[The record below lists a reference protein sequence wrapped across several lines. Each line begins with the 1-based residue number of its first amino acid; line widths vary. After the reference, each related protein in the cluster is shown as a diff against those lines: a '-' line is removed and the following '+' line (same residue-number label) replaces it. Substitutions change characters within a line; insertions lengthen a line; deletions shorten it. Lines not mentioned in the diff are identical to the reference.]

1 MHNVNEIWERAL
13 AFTRSKSTSFEQWF
27 AGVQFDGL
35 SDGVLSL
42 RARDEWVR
50 EWVDRHFIPTLADF
64 LRGETGWTI
73 HVAWTIDVGLD
84 NPVVREPS
92 PPSVRPFALSTRPSS
107 PPPPPLPEPVSD
119 VPARAEARSLPVTP
133 SGLGRA
139 LAAVPAPIA
148 GLNPKYT
155 FSNFVIG
162 PSNQ

>member
-1 MHNVNEIWERAL
+1 MQNL
-13 AFTRSKSTSFEQWF
+13 ATYGSEPRVHAEQVDSFEQWF

-50 EWVDRHFIPTLADF
+50 EWVDRHFIPTLVDL

-73 HVAWTIDVGLD
+73 QVAWTIDVALD

-107 PPPPPLPEPVSD
+107 PPPPP
-119 VPARAEARSLPVTP
+119 RRT
-133 SGLGRA
+133 RR
-139 LAAVPAPIA
+139 
-148 GLNPKYT
+148 
-155 FSNFVIG
+155 
-162 PSNQ
+162 